1 MGFPILRCAIAAVLF
16 LMSLMVVVPATNA
29 LLWYT
34 VILVTELGEWFALAA
49 LILLAGEYFLGRE
62 MPALHFA
69 TMALCLL
76 SAVLFLKPLFQA
88 AGIAEKLPGKLSA
101 TFGAQG
107 KPSRPDSP
115 LSLAKLAGI
124 TSRPA
129 AQEQALHFPTRDGSS
144 VPLEFYSDEVAG
156 ARPCLVVIHGGGW
169 NSGEAQQFP
178 EWSRALAELGYRVA
192 SIGYRLA
199 PECKWPAPREDVAA
213 ALAYLKTHASELGI
227 DPARFVLL
235 GRSAGGQI
243 ALDAAYTL
251 RDPAIRACIASYA
264 PTDMNFAYATASET
278 GILPSRQLIRNLMGG
293 PPESN
298 PTLYHDSSPLD
309 FVGPE
314 TPPTLLIQGG
324 RDEIV
329 WVQHAHRLQAG
340 MAKAGRPCFS
350 LILPWA
356 THGFDFVFRGPGA
369 QLELYAMA
377 WFLRS
382 EVG

>member
-1 MGFPILRCAIAAVLF
+1 MF
-16 LMSLMVVVPATNA
+16 LLSLMVVVPATNA

-34 VILVTELGEWFALAA
+34 VILVTELGEWFALLAA
-49 LILLAGEYFLGRE
+49 AIFLWEFFSPRGSVS
-62 MPALHFA
+62 ALHFLTLLLCVA
-69 TMALCLL
+69 AMAL
-76 SAVLFLKPLFQA
+76 FFKPLFQA
-88 AGIAEKLPGKLSA
+88 VRIGGKLPGELSA
-101 TFGAQG
+101 AFGEAG
-107 KPSRPDSP
+107 RPTGPPSPFSF
-115 LSLAKLAGI
+115 AKLVGL
-124 TSRPA
+124 TPA
-129 AQEQALHFPTRDGSS
+129 ATAHERELHFTTSEGSS
-144 VPLEFYSDEVAG
+144 LPIEFYSDDAPG
-156 ARPCLVVIHGGGW
+156 TRPCIVVIHGGGW
-169 NSGEAQQFP
+169 NTGDAKQFP
-178 EWSRALAELGYRVA
+178 EWSRALAAQGWRVA

-199 PECKWPAPREDVAA
+199 PEFKWPAPREDVAA
-213 ALAYLKTHASELGI
+213 AISFLKTRAGELGI

-251 RDPAIRACIASYA
+251 RDPAIRGCIASYA

-293 PPESN
+293 PPESD
-298 PTLYHDSSPLD
+298 PALYHDASPLD
-309 FVGPE
+309 FVGAA

-329 WVQHAHRLQAG
+329 WVRHAYRLRARMEQ
-340 MAKAGRPCFS
+340 AGRPCFA

-369 QLELYAMA
+369 QLELYAMT

-382 EVG
+382 VAG